1 MLVSIEMQGDSSLVA
16 RLTDMPATVRAIL
29 QAKVRALAAD
39 LEGYIKVNKLD
50 GQVLNRVTGALSR
63 SINNRVEVIAGAV
76 WGLVFS
82 AGDVKYAAIHEYGGV
97 IHSPGGTAYILKSDG
112 MAQFVSN
119 ANAKADMARTQPHD
133 IHMPERSFMRTG
145 LADKAASISLGM
157 KEAIVRGIQK
167 AVTG

>member
-1 MLVSIEMQGDSSLVA
+1 MLVSVEVVGDRELVA
-16 RLTDMPATVRAIL
+16 RLAAMPVAVLEMLKVKVKTLAI
-29 QAKVRALAAD
+29 D

-63 SINNRVEVIAGAV
+63 SINNRVDAVAGAV

-97 IHSPGGTAYILKSDG
+97 IHSPGGTAYFMKEDG

-119 ANAKADMARTQPHD
+119 AAAKDDMLRTKPHN
-133 IHMPERSFMRTG
+133 ITMPERSFMRTG

-157 KEAIVRGIQK
+157 KEAIIQGIQK
-167 AVTG
+167 QVKG